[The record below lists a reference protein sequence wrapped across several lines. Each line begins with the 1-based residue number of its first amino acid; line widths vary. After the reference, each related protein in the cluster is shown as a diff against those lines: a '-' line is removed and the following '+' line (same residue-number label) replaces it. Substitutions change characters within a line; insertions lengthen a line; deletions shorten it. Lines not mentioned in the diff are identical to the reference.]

1 MSTKRGTL
9 TIAGSG
15 IASVGHITLG
25 TLSYIKESDK
35 IFYLVCDPVT
45 EAFIYDNSTA
55 DCFDLS
61 VFYDKTKGRYDSYI
75 QMCEVMLK
83 AVRAGHDVLG
93 VFYGHPGVFVSPS
106 HRAIAVARQ
115 EGYKAKMLPGISAED
130 YMFADLEFDPSV
142 SGCKTCEATEI
153 LLRDK
158 PLDPTIQNIIWQVGS
173 VGVVDM
179 EFSKSKFQLL
189 VDRLEKDFGPDHKV
203 VHYIGA
209 VLPQSTTT
217 MDTFTIADLRKEDV
231 AKQFG
236 TISTLYIP
244 PRDEGHVNLSM
255 AKVFGGPGASVKLN
269 DSIKWAG
276 PKLNIVSANDP
287 HERDVIAQVD
297 THVAPE
303 GHKKLRVSA
312 AMKKF
317 MTDLALKPKF
327 LEEYKL
333 DPVAV
338 VESAEGLSNLERF
351 GLKFARSGPADA
363 LMKATESDIASG
375 RQLTEEE
382 IAQGTGPVG
391 LQTALA
397 LLVLL
402 GLGVAIVTRPDD

>member
-1 MSTKRGTL
+1 MIL
-9 TIAGSG
+9 TEPNAVL
-15 IASVGHITLG
+15 SVGHITLG

-35 IFYLVCDPVT
+35 IFYLVCGPVT
-45 EAFIYDNSTA
+45 EAFIHDNSTA

-83 AVRAGHDVLG
+83 AVRAGHDVLD

-115 EGYKAKMLPGISAED
+115 EGYSAKMLPGISAED
-130 YMFADLEFDPSV
+130 YMFADLEFDPALY
-142 SGCKTCEATEI
+142 GCKTCEATEI

-158 PLDPTIQNIIWQVGS
+158 PLDPSIHNIIWQVGS

-179 EFSKSKFQLL
+179 EFSKSKLHLL
-189 VDRLEKDFGPDHKV
+189 VDRLEKDFGPDHKA

-209 VLPQSTTT
+209 VLPQSATV

-231 AKQFG
+231 AKQFS
-236 TISTLYIP
+236 TISTLYVP
-244 PRDEGHVNLSM
+244 PRDERPVHSGV
-255 AKVFGGPGASVKLN
+255 AEAFGSSGAPVKSSEIIGL
-269 DSIKWAG
+269 
-276 PKLNIVSANDP
+276 
-287 HERDVIAQVD
+287 RDVIAQID
-297 THVAPE
+297 THIAPE
-303 GHKKLRVSA
+303 WHKKLHTSA

-338 VESAEGLSNLERF
+338 AESAEGLSNLEQF
-351 GLKFARSGPADA
+351 ALKFARDGAAGA

-375 RQLTEEE
+375 HS
-382 IAQGTGPVG
+382 
-391 LQTALA
+391 
-397 LLVLL
+397 
-402 GLGVAIVTRPDD
+402 

>member
-1 MSTKRGTL
+1 MTTSDSNRTKRGTL

-45 EAFIYDNSTA
+45 EAFIHDSSTA

-115 EGYKAKMLPGISAED
+115 EGYSAKMLPGISAED
-130 YMFADLEFDPSV
+130 YMFADLEFDPAL

-158 PLDPTIQNIIWQVGS
+158 PLDPSIQNIIWQVGS

-179 EFSKSKFQLL
+179 EFSKSKFHLL

-209 VLPQSTTT
+209 VLPQSATT
-217 MDTFTIADLRKEDV
+217 MDTFTIADLRKADV

-244 PRDEGHVNLSM
+244 PRDERLVNPSV
-255 AKVFGGPGASVKLN
+255 AEAFDSPGAPLKPHSSVQ
-269 DSIKWAG
+269 WAA
-276 PKLNIVSANDP
+276 PKLNKVSVYGP
-287 HERDVIAQVD
+287 HERDVIAQID
-297 THVAPE
+297 AHVAPE
-303 GHKKLRVSA
+303 CHKKLHMSD

-338 VESAEGLSNLERF
+338 VESVQGLSDQEKF
-351 GLKFARSGPADA
+351 GLKFATDGPADS
-363 LMKATESDIASG
+363 LKKPFCCFCCF
-375 RQLTEEE
+375 LW
-382 IAQGTGPVG
+382 
-391 LQTALA
+391 
-397 LLVLL
+397 
-402 GLGVAIVTRPDD
+402 VADY

>member
-1 MSTKRGTL
+1 SDGTKRGTL

-45 EAFIYDNSTA
+45 EAFIHDNSTA

-61 VFYDKTKGRYDSYI
+61 VFYDKNKGRYDSYI

-130 YMFADLEFDPSV
+130 YMFADLEFDPSLY
-142 SGCKTCEATEI
+142 GCKTCEATEI

-179 EFSKSKFQLL
+179 EFSKSKFHLL

-209 VLPQSTTT
+209 VLPQSATI

-244 PRDEGHVNLSM
+244 PRDERPVHSGM
-255 AKVFGGPGASVKLN
+255 AEAFGSPGAAVKPN
-269 DSIKWAG
+269 TSIKWAG
-276 PKLNIVSANDP
+276 PKLNIVSACGP
-287 HERDVIAQVD
+287 HEPDVIAQID
-297 THVAPE
+297 THVTPE
-303 GHKKLRVSA
+303 GFGTEAKVPRGVQARSRSSCRSCGR
-312 AMKKF
+312 
-317 MTDLALKPKF
+317 AL
-327 LEEYKL
+327 
-333 DPVAV
+333 
-338 VESAEGLSNLERF
+338 RF
-351 GLKFARSGPADA
+351 GEVRA
-363 LMKATESDIASG
+363 EVCEG
-375 RQLTEEE
+375 RTC
-382 IAQGTGPVG
+382 
-391 LQTALA
+391 
-397 LLVLL
+397 
-402 GLGVAIVTRPDD
+402 